1 MRPALFCSGD
11 EFVEYNSGVHRL
23 LRSPGKIR
31 RPFRRVAQ
39 WNFYSWKHYR
49 SAGRGFFV
57 DPEIRHARFAP
68 CLVEFIGR
76 APISTVVR
84 LVFIFFAIVS
94 ATRES
99 CLGQVSSSSFET
111 PYNHITIEQAG
122 SIVEMRSFWRSK
134 LYRESAVDLSDPTR
148 LIVPY
153 TTSIAASAIF
163 HSRPKN
169 VLMIGLGGGGFN
181 QFFEKAFPG
190 AALETAELDP
200 QVFSL
205 AQKHLHFKPSDH
217 DRVVVRDGRMF
228 LRHSKVIYDWIILD
242 AFRGGFVPPH
252 LKTVEFYKLV
262 QSHLT
267 PDGLFVANVQTN
279 SSLFAS
285 DVRTMRTVF
294 PQLGMF
300 DVPQTENAVLVA
312 ANFKSPSFENMLK
325 DAVHQP
331 FNDVF
336 RRNIDPIAASRSFR
350 LTLPEPG
357 KNAPVLTDDFAPTEF
372 LDSIKT
378 NRAAR

>member
-11 EFVEYNSGVHRL
+11 EFVEYNSGVHRI
-23 LRSPGKIR
+23 LRSPGEIR
-31 RPFRRVAQ
+31 RTLGRLVK
-39 WNFYSWKHYR
+39 WNFDSWKHYR
-49 SAGRGFFV
+49 SVGRGFFV
-57 DPEIRHARFAP
+57 DPEIRDAHSASR
-68 CLVEFIGR
+68 LVDFLGR
-76 APISTVVR
+76 DPILAVVR
-84 LVFIFFAIVS
+84 LVFAAFAIVS
-94 ATRES
+94 TSSES
-99 CLGQVSSSSFET
+99 CLGQVSSLSFET
-111 PYNHITIEQAG
+111 PYNHITIERSG

-134 LYRESAVDLSDPTR
+134 LYRESAVDLTNPTR

-153 TTSIAASAIF
+153 TASIAASAIF
-163 HSRPKN
+163 HPNPKN
-169 VLMIGLGGGGFN
+169 TLMIGLGGGGFN

-200 QVFSL
+200 NVFAL
-205 AQKHLHFKPSDH
+205 AQKYLRFKPSEH
-217 DRVVVRDGRMF
+217 DRVVVLDGRMF
-228 LRHSKVIYDWIILD
+228 LRHSKAIYDWIILD

-300 DVPQTENAVLVA
+300 EVPQTDNAVLVA
-312 ANFKSPSFENMLK
+312 ANFKSPAFDNMIK
-325 DAVHQP
+325 DAVRLS

-336 RRNIDPIAASRSFR
+336 RRNVDPVAASKSFR

-357 KNAPVLTDDFAPTEF
+357 KDAPVLTDDFAPTEF

-378 NRAAR
+378 NRSAH